1 MPRRLPQSQATM
13 VNISRYRTDIFN
25 ADATLTRV
33 FSLVGKENIQFEKV
47 GEGNERIEK
56 VVVSDLTASL

>member
-1 MPRRLPQSQATM
+1 M